1 MSHYFI
7 QKTLLF
13 IQNNTNYNKKEL
25 LKIQYGIEGVFLTLF
40 KVFFILLIGVI
51 FHYFPIVFITI
62 LFFNILRFFA
72 FGLHAKKSSHCLILS
87 LIEFNLLPYLLLR
100 VSISSFMIWMISI
113 ITLISFLL
121 FAPADTE
128 KRPLTNPKKRNIR
141 KILSIVSFFI
151 MLIIAYHI
159 KYLQIPIMAAFL
171 IEDFSI
177 NPLSYRML
185 GLSYNN
191 YKNQ

>member
-13 IQNNTNYNKKEL
+13 IQNNTSYNKKEL

-128 KRPLTNPKKRNIR
+128 KRPLTNPKKRRVR
-141 KILSIVSFFI
+141 KILSIISFFI

-159 KYLQIPIMAAFL
+159 KYLQVPILAAFL

-177 NPLSYRML
+177 NPLSYKLL

>member
-40 KVFFILLIGVI
+40 KLFFILLIGVI

>member
-151 MLIIAYHI
+151 MLIFAYHI
-159 KYLQIPIMAAFL
+159 KYLQVPILAAFL

-177 NPLSYRML
+177 NPLSYKLL

>member
-159 KYLQIPIMAAFL
+159 KYLQVPILAAFL

-177 NPLSYRML
+177 NPLSYKLL